1 MEGSIKKIYLH
12 HKFETF
18 GFFHCILFFVFGV
31 VGLLLHLT
39 VAHSNPIFFPQFS
52 LLCPFV
58 PELLHSTPCQQF
70 GYHRL
75 GHVFIRDNRFQPHR
89 SQQRYEYLPAIALD
103 FGTLCEKQTVIC
115 STGFVFVVIFAR
127 FICN

>member
-39 VAHSNPIFFPQFS
+39 VAHSNPIFFSTVFLVVSIRPGIA
-52 LLCPFV
+52 PFD
-58 PELLHSTPCQQF
+58 S
-70 GYHRL
+70 
-75 GHVFIRDNRFQPHR
+75 
-89 SQQRYEYLPAIALD
+89 LPAVRIP
-103 FGTLCEKQTVIC
+103 
-115 STGFVFVVIFAR
+115 STWPCFHTGQPVSTA
-127 FICN
+127 